1 MNKTVIL
8 TIAVLTGL
16 LVLGFNFEE
25 VFSAEPTPSGPVPI
39 PYPVTTKAIPSWVD
53 NNFRW
58 YVDGQIDEATLLTSM
73 NWMFD
78 NNVMHLSDKAAQEV
92 ADLREENKKLRTLVE
107 DEAEYRSGFFKPSE
121 IKESSQ
127 KKSEA
132 TEFDV
137 AFIPLKD
144 KSTNTE
150 VIILLPTPTDSA
162 DLNDAYFLAAMAA
175 VAGTNPSEL
184 EGRWGEYIADM
195 QTGSVPMDINALVQA
210 VLRESYLETNKDL
223 QFYAEKVRYYNDLKE
238 GIRSELTTARQYQ
251 SSLSEYAPTE
261 SEEIYPDEYGRV
273 KIQFP
278 WYSSEELKS
287 LEDEN
292 ESTMTEFLSLQKRYE
307 SAETDALD
315 YANQIQENLDAKK
328 SLRETISE
336 LRNIITDDRWPVK
349 FSYYDENDV
358 VTVVL
363 SSVKDA
369 MVLEQELEQK
379 LQTISDMTQMMQ
391 LDLQD
396 AMQKQNQAMQ
406 TLSAIMKSQHDT
418 LKAIISNMR
427 A

>member
-1 MNKTVIL
+1 
-8 TIAVLTGL
+8 
-16 LVLGFNFEE
+16 
-25 VFSAEPTPSGPVPI
+25 
-39 PYPVTTKAIPSWVD
+39 
-53 NNFRW
+53 
-58 YVDGQIDEATLLTSM
+58 
-73 NWMFD
+73 
-78 NNVMHLSDKAAQEV
+78 MHLSEKAAQEV
-92 ADLREENKKLRTLVE
+92 ADLREENEKLRILVE
-107 DEAEYRSGFFKPSE
+107 DEGEYRSGFFKPSE
-121 IKESSQ
+121 IKESSE
-127 KKSEA
+127 KKSET

-150 VIILLPTPTDSA
+150 VIILLPTPTDSG
-162 DLNDAYFLAAMAA
+162 DIGDVYFLAALAA
-175 VAGTNPSEL
+175 LAGKDPSAIED
-184 EGRWGEYIADM
+184 RWGEYIADM
-195 QTGSVPMDINALVQA
+195 QTGAIPKDINALVQA

-273 KIQFP
+273 KLQFP

-292 ESTMTEFLSLQKRYE
+292 ESTMTEFLTLQKRYE
-307 SAETDALD
+307 SAEADALD

-328 SLRETISE
+328 SLRETISK
-336 LRNIITDDRWPVK
+336 LRDAILADRWPLK

-379 LQTISDMTQMMQ
+379 LQTMSDMTQMMQ

>member
-1 MNKTVIL
+1 MIKTTIL
-8 TIAVLTGL
+8 TTIILFSATMMMQEVSSEGIPLSIQHGGTGQAIPDW
-16 LVLGFNFEE
+16 VKNNFE
-25 VFSAEPTPSGPVPI
+25 
-39 PYPVTTKAIPSWVD
+39 
-53 NNFRW
+53 W
-58 YVDGQIDEATLLTSM
+58 YVNGQIDEKTLLTSM

-78 NNVMHLSDKAAQEV
+78 NNIMHLSEKAALEV
-92 ADLREENKKLRTLVE
+92 ADLRAQVAEQQATIGALKTMGSAQTL
-107 DEAEYRSGFFKPSE
+107 
-121 IKESSQ
+121 
-127 KKSEA
+127 A
-132 TEFDV
+132 T
-137 AFIPLKD
+137 
-144 KSTNTE
+144 
-150 VIILLPTPTDSA
+150 TPTVDDITTEGDSGGTTSGSA
-162 DLNDAYFLAAMAA
+162 YEGISDAMLPSATSPQLNVAA
-175 VAGTNPSEL
+175 VDVPTESGTQRVL
-184 EGRWGEYIADM
+184 VVGGEN
-195 QTGSVPMDINALVQA
+195 TDINALVQW
-210 VLRESYLETNKDL
+210 VIRESYLETNKDL

-238 GIRSELTTARQYQ
+238 GIRSELTEIRQYQ

-273 KIQFP
+273 KLQFP

-292 ESTMTEFLSLQKRYE
+292 ESTMTEFLTLQKRYE
-307 SAETDALD
+307 SAEADALD

-363 SSVKDA
+363 SSVRDA

-379 LQTISDMTQMMQ
+379 LQTMSDIGQMMQ